1 MTLVAGCYE
10 RFIFGFGLPLD
21 TSKAQVLAKR
31 FAYPGHQGAVKCLTA
46 GGTYVVSG
54 GADDQL
60 HIYDTEGQK
69 DLGFLMNPGEGAISA
84 VALYAPPG
92 VGAPTHL
99 FSGGADGTLAVWS
112 AGRSWD
118 CLKVMT
124 GHRKEITSL
133 SIHPSGKLALSTS
146 RDSTLRIWDLI
157 KGRCSYHHILEAIAD
172 MVAFSP
178 SGSLY
183 ALVAG
188 SKVTVHQIGKEAGL
202 LGELV
207 HSRRVLCMA
216 WNTDDVLLTG
226 TEAGSIHVWD
236 VSSSTQICEKVKAH
250 QTRLRGLTVTAQTA
264 AQPASSDI
272 QSPALEQQT
281 QCTVA
286 SAASDGSVKM
296 WHFSPNKRDGALQ
309 IVSEISTGARLTCLS
324 LVHHQPSMLQTRKQ
338 PGKANRQLH
347 KQMRKASAGQVKK
360 QKRSVVAADA
370 KPRQP
375 VLPKPDLKKVG
386 VAKNGI
392 VDFTVDAQ
400 HVMQTDKLPVGWK
413 KSFNKH

>member
-10 RFIFGFGLPLD
+10 RFIFGFDLPSD
-21 TSKAQVLAKR
+21 TSKAQDLAKR

-46 GGTYVVSG
+46 GGTFVVSG

-60 HIYDTEGQK
+60 HIYDTQGQK

-84 VALYAPPG
+84 VALYVPSG

-133 SIHPSGKLALSTS
+133 SIHPSGKLGLSTS
-146 RDSTLRIWDLI
+146 RDSTLRVWDLV

-172 MVAFSP
+172 VVAFSP

-188 SKVTVHQIGKEAGL
+188 SKVTIHKIGKEAGL
-202 LGELV
+202 L
-207 HSRRVLCMA
+207 
-216 WNTDDVLLTG
+216 
-226 TEAGSIHVWD
+226 EAGSIHAWD
-236 VSSSTQICEKVKAH
+236 VNSSTQICEKVKAH

-264 AQPASSDI
+264 AQPASSVVHV
-272 QSPALEQQT
+272 QSPVLEKQT
-281 QCTVA
+281 QSTVA
-286 SAASDGSVKM
+286 SAASDGLVKM
-296 WHFSPNKRDGALQ
+296 WHFSPDKQDGALQ
-309 IVSEISTGARLTCLS
+309 IVSEVSTGARLTCLG
-324 LVHHQPSMLQTRKQ
+324 LVHPQPSMLQTGKQ
-338 PGKANRQLH
+338 PGKANRQRH
-347 KQMRKASAGQVKK
+347 KQMLKTSAGQVKK
-360 QKRSVVAADA
+360 QTRKAAAADVES
-370 KPRQP
+370 RQP

-386 VAKNGI
+386 VAKNGV

-400 HVMQTDKLPVGWK
+400 HVMQTNK
-413 KSFNKH
+413 KSVGR

>member
-1 MTLVAGCYE
+1 
-10 RFIFGFGLPLD
+10 
-21 TSKAQVLAKR
+21 
-31 FAYPGHQGAVKCLTA
+31 
-46 GGTYVVSG
+46 
-54 GADDQL
+54 
-60 HIYDTEGQK
+60 
-69 DLGFLMNPGEGAISA
+69 
-84 VALYAPPG
+84 
-92 VGAPTHL
+92 
-99 FSGGADGTLAVWS
+99 
-112 AGRSWD
+112 
-118 CLKVMT
+118 MT